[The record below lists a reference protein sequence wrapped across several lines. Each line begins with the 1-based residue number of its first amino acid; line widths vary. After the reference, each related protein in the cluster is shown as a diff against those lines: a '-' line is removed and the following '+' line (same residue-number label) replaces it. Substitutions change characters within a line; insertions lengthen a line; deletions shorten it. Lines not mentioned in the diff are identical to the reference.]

1 MLAIVYTTRQV
12 KINELMKNVDE
23 LNSYIS
29 LLSVLIIQLR
39 VTNFNK
45 LKFFFCNFCS
55 AISKKAIKVGGV
67 GGGLLVEWDTY
78 QVNDKGQAHCIVLD
92 KQGSDVR

>member
-1 MLAIVYTTRQV
+1 MLAIVYTIRQV

-45 LKFFFCNFCS
+45 LNFFFCNFCS
-55 AISKKAIKVGGV
+55 AISKKAI
-67 GGGLLVEWDTY
+67 
-78 QVNDKGQAHCIVLD
+78 N
-92 KQGSDVR
+92 